1 MLRER
6 RVDWRKH
13 VPRVVKE
20 ADERRAEL
28 LDTAAA
34 LFAARGY
41 DNVPVQA
48 ITEEVGVAK
57 GTFYHYFASK
67 DALLDAL
74 IERQTDLLIAE
85 AERRLAEC
93 GGDAVVK
100 LRVVIDTFAGWK
112 MDNWAVVYA
121 AMKTLYS
128 DANNALRQRYLD
140 WDQEPLR
147 RMLAEVIAEGVADG
161 LFETADPD
169 GAAEAVVWL
178 WRGMS
183 QPLATTLLAC
193 GDAAGA
199 EIAIAKLHISEHA
212 VERILGA
219 SPGSLG
225 IYDYETVR
233 RALAAGP
240 GGAS

>member
-1 MLRER
+1 MS
-6 RVDWRKH
+6 
-13 VPRVVKE
+13 PRVVKE
-20 ADERRAEL
+20 AGERRAEL
-28 LDTAAA
+28 LDMAMA
-34 LFAARGY
+34 LFAQHGY
-41 DNVPVQA
+41 DNVSVQA

-74 IERQTDLLIAE
+74 IERQSGLLVAE
-85 AERRLAEC
+85 AEQRLAEC
-93 GGDAVVK
+93 GGDALAK
-100 LRVVIDTFAGWK
+100 LRVIIDTFSDWK
-112 MDNWAVVYA
+112 VENWDVVYA
-121 AMKTLYS
+121 VMKSLFS
-128 DANNALRQRYLD
+128 DANNALRQRYMDRDLD
-140 WDQEPLR
+140 ALQ
-147 RMLAEVIAEGVADG
+147 RMLAGVIAGGVAQG

-199 EIAIAKLHISEHA
+199 EIVIAKLHTSEY
-212 VERILGA
+212 VIERILGA
-219 SPGSLG
+219 RPGSLG
-225 IYDYETVR
+225 IYDYETLR

-240 GGAS
+240 GGAP